1 MTKRS
6 IKSSS
11 EAGALYFWF
20 NRKVEITGG
29 GGGVRRGDITEGS
42 KGLSNERNG
51 SRYLGKGDTRVVWP
65 REKKAAGL
73 FI

>member
-1 MTKRS
+1 M
-6 IKSSS
+6 
-11 EAGALYFWF
+11 
-20 NRKVEITGG
+20 
-29 GGGVRRGDITEGS
+29 RRGDITEGI

-51 SRYLGKGDTRVVWP
+51 SRYLGKGNTRVVWP

>member
-1 MTKRS
+1 MTKCS

-29 GGGVRRGDITEGS
+29 GVRRGDITEGI

-65 REKKAAGL
+65 RERKAAGL

>member
-1 MTKRS
+1 MRKRS

-29 GGGVRRGDITEGS
+29 GGGGRVDITEGI

>member
-29 GGGVRRGDITEGS
+29 GVRRGDITEGI

-51 SRYLGKGDTRVVWP
+51 SRYLGKGDTRVVRP

>member
-20 NRKVEITGG
+20 NRKVEIIGG
-29 GGGVRRGDITEGS
+29 GGGRRDITEGI
-42 KGLSNERNG
+42 KGLSNE
-51 SRYLGKGDTRVVWP
+51 
-65 REKKAAGL
+65 
-73 FI
+73 

>member
-1 MTKRS
+1 MTKCS

-29 GGGVRRGDITEGS
+29 GGGRGDITEGI

>member
-29 GGGVRRGDITEGS
+29 GGGGGDTTEGI

-51 SRYLGKGDTRVVWP
+51 SRYLGKGDTWVVWP